1 VAELTVYSTSW
12 CGYCVRLKR
21 QLSQQGVTFA
31 EVNIEEDAEAE
42 AFVKSANGGNAL
54 VPTVLLPDGRVLSN
68 PPVADVLAGLA
79 AS

>member
-68 PPVADVLAGLA
+68 PPVADVLAGLTT
-79 AS
+79 S